1 MSPAP
6 LLVGAVAYT
15 ANVVPIWEGIRE
27 YFAGTEAEMDF
38 VLYSNYGRQVDA
50 LVAGQIDVAWN
61 TNLAWARTV
70 LQTGGA
76 CRAVASRDID
86 LTFHSVLVSQ
96 AGAGFE
102 GPASLK
108 GRRIA
113 LGSADSAQAAILP
126 LHYLAEAGVAES
138 DLKVIR
144 INSDLGKHGDTGRSE
159 LDAIRMVLDGDAD
172 AAAIGNT
179 TWQSI
184 GRDELMPGAL
194 EAFWTTPRYSHCT
207 FTVMDSTAAE
217 RTDPWVE
224 RLLAMDWNVPEQRRI
239 MELEGCERSWVPP
252 NLAGYESLFAAV
264 ELQGVSAR
272 W

>member
-1 MSPAP
+1 
-6 LLVGAVAYT
+6 
-15 ANVVPIWEGIRE
+15 
-27 YFAGTEAEMDF
+27 
-38 VLYSNYGRQVDA
+38 
-50 LVAGQIDVAWN
+50 
-61 TNLAWARTV
+61 
-70 LQTGGA
+70 
-76 CRAVASRDID
+76 
-86 LTFHSVLVSQ
+86 HSVLVSQ

-217 RTDPWVE
+217 RTDPWVD
-224 RLLAMDWNVPEQRRI
+224 RLLAMDWDVPEQRRI

-264 ELQGVSAR
+264 ERQGVSAR